1 VTLRTGTAIDVLWNE
16 LGADVVTPGAQV
28 DPRYFTAYNEQ
39 AGVRPRAL
47 VRPTCVAQ
55 ISRTL
60 EICSRFG
67 QPVVPQGGRTGL
79 ARGAV
84 PALPERGEIV
94 LSLERYAGVDELDR
108 AAATVTVRAGTLLQS
123 LQQAVED
130 AGFSLGIDLGARG
143 SCQIGGNIATNA
155 GGNRAIRYGVM
166 RDQVLGLEVVLAD
179 GTVVSSLNKML
190 KNNAGYDLKHLFI
203 GSEGTLGVITRAV
216 LKLHPRLATPVT
228 ALCVA
233 ADYDTVVRLWHRV
246 REQMPTAVS
255 FEVMWPGFYGYVA
268 RHTPDVAAPL
278 AVQHGFY
285 VLLECAAPGRG
296 SETHDGDHRR
306 ITRGS
311 PLPCGSEQGLIVDA
325 ALADLC
331 FASRRRCGR
340 SARRACDRCAPEPG
354 QFRCQPCQS
363 GSIDQF
369 AVRCEARVEGALAA
383 IAEPVLWAHR

>member
-130 AGFSLGIDLGARG
+130 AGFSLESTSAHAAR
-143 SCQIGGNIATNA
+143 A
-155 GGNRAIRYGVM
+155 
-166 RDQVLGLEVVLAD
+166 
-179 GTVVSSLNKML
+179 
-190 KNNAGYDLKHLFI
+190 
-203 GSEGTLGVITRAV
+203 
-216 LKLHPRLATPVT
+216 
-228 ALCVA
+228 
-233 ADYDTVVRLWHRV
+233 
-246 REQMPTAVS
+246 
-255 FEVMWPGFYGYVA
+255 
-268 RHTPDVAAPL
+268 
-278 AVQHGFY
+278 
-285 VLLECAAPGRG
+285 
-296 SETHDGDHRR
+296 
-306 ITRGS
+306 
-311 PLPCGSEQGLIVDA
+311 
-325 ALADLC
+325 
-331 FASRRRCGR
+331 R
-340 SARRACDRCAPEPG
+340 SAAISRPMPAATARFATASCAT
-354 QFRCQPCQS
+354 RYS
-363 GSIDQF
+363 GSRSCLRT
-369 AVRCEARVEGALAA
+369 ARSSVR
-383 IAEPVLWAHR
+383 